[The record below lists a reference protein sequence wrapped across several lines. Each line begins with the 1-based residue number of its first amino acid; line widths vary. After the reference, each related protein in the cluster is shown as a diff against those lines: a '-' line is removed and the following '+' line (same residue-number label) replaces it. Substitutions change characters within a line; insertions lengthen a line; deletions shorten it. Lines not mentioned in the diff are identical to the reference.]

1 VTAMR
6 VCVFAASAKG
16 ASPAL
21 AAAASAFGKTL
32 ARRGHGMVYGGAAR
46 GLMGL
51 CADAALAG
59 GAEVRGVLPEALRER
74 EIAHHGL
81 TELRIVPSLH
91 ERKAAMSALSDAVV
105 ALPGGTGT
113 LDELFEVMTWR
124 QLGLHAKPI
133 GLLDVEGYW
142 QPLLA
147 LLRHGVE
154 QGLIPQVVV
163 AGLLVSGNPDAL
175 LDAIERG

>member
-1 VTAMR
+1 MR
-6 VCVFAASAKG
+6 VCVFAGSAKG

-21 AAAASAFGKTL
+21 AAAATAFGKTL
-32 ARRGHGMVYGGAAR
+32 ARRGHAMVYGGAAR

-59 GAEVRGVLPEALRER
+59 GAQVRGVLPEALRER
-74 EIAHHGL
+74 EIAHQGL

-113 LDELFEVMTWR
+113 LDELFEVVTWR

-147 LLRHGVE
+147 FLRHAVE
-154 QGLIPQVVV
+154 QGLIPSAVV
-163 AGLLVSGNPDAL
+163 AGLLVSGDPEAL
-175 LDAIERG
+175 LDAIERT

>member
-1 VTAMR
+1 
-6 VCVFAASAKG
+6 
-16 ASPAL
+16 
-21 AAAASAFGKTL
+21 
-32 ARRGHGMVYGGAAR
+32 
-46 GLMGL
+46 
-51 CADAALAG
+51 
-59 GAEVRGVLPEALRER
+59 
-74 EIAHHGL
+74 
-81 TELRIVPSLH
+81 
-91 ERKAAMSALSDAVV
+91 MSALSDAVV

-163 AGLLVSGNPDAL
+163 AGLLVSGDPDAL

>member
-1 VTAMR
+1 
-6 VCVFAASAKG
+6 
-16 ASPAL
+16 
-21 AAAASAFGKTL
+21 
-32 ARRGHGMVYGGAAR
+32 
-46 GLMGL
+46 MGL

-91 ERKAAMSALSDAVV
+91 ERKAAMFALSDAVV

-113 LDELFEVMTWR
+113 LDELFEVVTWR
-124 QLGLHAKPI
+124 QLGLHAKPV

-147 LLRHGVE
+147 FLRHGVD
-154 QGLIPQVVV
+154 QGFIHRAVV
-163 AGLLVSGNPDAL
+163 AALLVSGDAEAL

>member
-1 VTAMR
+1 VTALR
-6 VCVFAASAKG
+6 VCVFAGSASG
-16 ASPAL
+16 ASPAF
-21 AAAASAFGKTL
+21 AAAASAFGKAL
-32 ARRGHGMVYGGAAR
+32 ARRGHGMVYGGATS

-59 GAEVRGVLPEALRER
+59 GSEVRGVLPQALRKR

-113 LDELFEVMTWR
+113 LDELFEAVTWR

-147 LLRHGVE
+147 FLRHGVE
-154 QGLIPQVVV
+154 QGFVPGAVVG
-163 AGLLVSGNPDAL
+163 GLLVSGDPEAL
-175 LDAIERG
+175 LDAIERS